1 MSTEEA
7 TIETLRRWSHILL
20 WISIVLPALGALAA
34 GARYYVERY
43 EKQLSGRL
51 TADAVT
57 EARKDASAARL
68 ELVELKQK
76 NAPREL
82 STKQRAIILGILR
95 RTKGNVQVLYPTD
108 TEAEV
113 FAKRIGAVIRE
124 AGWEATEEGAMS
136 FGPVV
141 GLRLEVHDEE
151 STPGYT
157 SVLKEALDIALQN
170 VLFRANKN
178 VDKGTLRLTVGSKSV
193 E

>member
-1 MSTEEA
+1 MNTDEV

-20 WISIVLPALGALAA
+20 WISITLPALGALAA

-51 TADAVT
+51 TANAVG
-57 EARKDASAARL
+57 EAQRDASAARL
-68 ELVELKQK
+68 ELAELKEK
-76 NAPREL
+76 NAPRAL
-82 STKQRAIILGILR
+82 SAEQRATILR
-95 RTKGNVQVLYPTD
+95 TLRRMKGNVQILYPTD

-141 GLRLEVHDEE
+141 GLRLEVHDDK
-151 STPGYT
+151 TNPAYT
-157 SVLKEALDIALQN
+157 SVLKEALEITFKN
-170 VLFRANKN
+170 IIFRANTN
-178 VDKGTLRLTVGSKSV
+178 VEEGTLRLTVGSRSL

>member
-20 WISIVLPALGALAA
+20 WISIGLPAVGAVAA

-43 EKQLSGRL
+43 EKQLAGRL
-51 TADAVT
+51 TTNAVK
-57 EARKDASAARL
+57 EARQDASLARL
-68 ELVELKQK
+68 ELAELKHK

-82 STKQRAIILGILR
+82 SAEQRATILGILR
-95 RTKGNVQVLYPTD
+95 RTKGNVQVLYPAD

-124 AGWEATEEGAMS
+124 AGWETTEEGAMS

-141 GLRLEVHDEE
+141 GLRLEIHDEE
-151 STPGYT
+151 SAPGFT
-157 SVLKEALDIALQN
+157 SVLKEALDSAFQN

-178 VDKGTLRLTVGSKSV
+178 VDKGTLCLTVGSKSL